1 MYVVSGKMIAFTF
14 TSVSFSVCLHFQF
27 YSIKEN

>member
-1 MYVVSGKMIAFTF
+1 MYVVSGKMIAF